1 MDVYGELE
9 DVALALEK
17 VALMGCHAPEVP
29 NGKKENSNTD
39 ILRIKEQMSNQC
51 FEMMVK
57 IRASKSK
64 IHGESSDA
72 EKDESEYE
80 NEIEEAKISHCNKT
94 LALHRMQVWKA
105 VSDKLKQSDTEADAM
120 RATTNHTQDLCSKV
134 MKLQQESRELQDQ
147 IIGLQKQ
154 KLELKRLT
162 HEKMREME
170 ELKRVREHP
179 EEGKYS
185 KVLQKAQSV
194 LEKYQKMTTVT
205 QNVLRGVIL
214 ASRIHWRDDPKLRDI
229 ALGLESMP
237 DSD

>member
-179 EEGKYS
+179 GGKY
-185 KVLQKAQSV
+185 
-194 LEKYQKMTTVT
+194 
-205 QNVLRGVIL
+205 
-214 ASRIHWRDDPKLRDI
+214 WRSTRK
-229 ALGLESMP
+229 
-237 DSD
+237 